1 MGVSKNFNVWS
12 DRELWESIAS
22 GDQLAFSHLYEKSAN
37 ALFGYGHKFCND
49 KRLIEDVIQDV
60 FVILWE
66 KRQQLTINRSIKFYL
81 FRIFR
86 REMMHRL
93 QGTKYIRQGLD
104 NFSEESSWE
113 VSIQELL
120 IQRQMSIDSDRHVR
134 ESLKVLTKRQREA
147 IYLRYI
153 EGLSY
158 EEISSL
164 MDVKVPYLYNVVLKG
179 LKSLKEYFV
188 TNGIVNIPSL
198 ILLLLFWK
206 RD

>member
-1 MGVSKNFNVWS
+1 MKGKGKFDCWS

-22 GDQLAFSHLYEKSAN
+22 GDQFAFSYLYEKSAD
-37 ALFGYGHKFCND
+37 ALFGYGHKFSND
-49 KRLIEDVIQDV
+49 RRLIEDVIQDV

-66 KRQQLTINRSIKFYL
+66 KRQRLTIHHSLKFYI

-86 REMMHRL
+86 REIIQRL
-93 QGTKYIRQGLD
+93 QGNKTLRQGLD
-104 NFSEESSWE
+104 NFMEESSWE
-113 VSIQELL
+113 ASIQEVL
-120 IQRQMSIDSDRHVR
+120 IQRQMTIDSDRHVR

-147 IYLRYI
+147 IYLKYI

-158 EEISSL
+158 DEISAL

-188 TNGIVNIPSL
+188 THGIAHISRFVP
-198 ILLLLFWK
+198 LLFFWK
-206 RD
+206 GA